1 MTLLLHEYH
10 PFMPLENEY
19 QLKRQIEIN
28 DREHEKIFGKLYKPT
43 GFFPPEMGM
52 NMDVARIIKEAG
64 YDWTV
69 TDAPV

>member
-43 GFFPPEMGM
+43 GFFP
-52 NMDVARIIKEAG
+52 
-64 YDWTV
+64 T
-69 TDAPV
+69 